1 MADHDG
7 RGAADGQPVAIDR
20 GIDPDQRQTEPRQ
33 HADGQ
38 QRLADVD
45 HDHAEREA
53 PALRAQRVGAAGVA
67 AALLADVHAAQPP
80 DEQAAEQRAQ
90 QVGEQCLD
98 AEFEHDWILAA
109 ILAAANRRAR
119 PRTLAAFDE
128 RRRRPDL
135 GKLEQDFAAYRA
147 RMNERVLAEDN
158 RVIKRIY
165 SVDSLAYGE
174 DGTLPKQTK
183 ELLGLVASLVLRCD
197 DCVKYHLV
205 ESHAAGL
212 SRKEIVEAMSIGLVV
227 GGTIVIPHLRRA
239 VEFLD
244 DLEAPQT

>member
-1 MADHDG
+1 M
-7 RGAADGQPVAIDR
+7 
-20 GIDPDQRQTEPRQ
+20 
-33 HADGQ
+33 
-38 QRLADVD
+38 
-45 HDHAEREA
+45 
-53 PALRAQRVGAAGVA
+53 
-67 AALLADVHAAQPP
+67 
-80 DEQAAEQRAQ
+80 
-90 QVGEQCLD
+90 
-98 AEFEHDWILAA
+98 
-109 ILAAANRRAR
+109 
-119 PRTLAAFDE
+119 
-128 RRRRPDL
+128 

-174 DGTLPKQTK
+174 DGALPRQTR

-205 ESHAAGL
+205 ESRSAGS
-212 SRKEIVEAMSIGLVV
+212 SRKEIVEAMSVGLVV

-244 DLEAPQT
+244 DLESGAAG